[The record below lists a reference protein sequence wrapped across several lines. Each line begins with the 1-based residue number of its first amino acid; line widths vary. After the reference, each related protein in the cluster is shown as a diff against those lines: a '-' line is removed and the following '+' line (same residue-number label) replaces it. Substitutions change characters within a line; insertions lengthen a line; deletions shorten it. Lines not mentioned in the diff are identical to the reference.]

1 LATLVDDL
9 NFEFRFG
16 GTSASGCGTATVGLA
31 LASARG
37 LGARAANLFGKWDLL
52 SDFLAHSLHLV
63 NGSLSDFG
71 DLAGSGHG
79 VHDNSGLLNLLI
91 DHDGSGESLFDGSHL
106 DLLLELL
113 VFNLSDNGLELGLLF
128 ICVLVL
134 NGEGLLF
141 NFNLFGAGAVLLSL
155 AAAAR
160 VGVREHLSEM
170 GQLLCGVV
178 HYLPLAPRVE
188 EVPGEEPGELVAFI
202 GRADKV
208 SSIDNVFSGG
218 LAGTTGT
225 LGFHGTGKSTWF
237 CLNLDRLRYGNSLDA
252 ALLESDRSAQRR
264 PGTFAA
270 SVDRSDLAH
279 DIVTSA

>member
-1 LATLVDDL
+1 MATLVDDL

-31 LASARG
+31 RASARG

-141 NFNLFGAGAVLLSL
+141 NFNLWCASAVLLSRT
-155 AAAAR
+155 AASL
-160 VGVREHLSEM
+160 GSD
-170 GQLLCGVV
+170 G
-178 HYLPLAPRVE
+178 
-188 EVPGEEPGELVAFI
+188 LVASAG
-202 GRADKV
+202 GREERQGAAGLVHSVVLLVDP
-208 SSIDNVFSGG
+208 VFEFLVVG
-218 LAGTTGT
+218 
-225 LGFHGTGKSTWF
+225 
-237 CLNLDRLRYGNSLDA
+237 
-252 ALLESDRSAQRR
+252 
-264 PGTFAA
+264 
-270 SVDRSDLAH
+270 
-279 DIVTSA
+279 